1 MVNILVIH
9 NLPSFYASL
18 PSFSGVSESGN
29 SSSGSPGL
37 GSGSG
42 FGLVSSPPWFGLDGL
57 LPDCPLPVP
66 SEAPPV
72 EPPVPP
78 EAPPVEPP
86 VPPEAL
92 PVEPPVPPEA
102 LPVEP
107 PEPLLELSGI
117 IPWTF
122 TVAGQLA
129 VLPASS

>member
-18 PSFSGVSESGN
+18 PSFSGISESGN

-72 EPPVPP
+72 EPP
-78 EAPPVEPP
+78 
-86 VPPEAL
+86 
-92 PVEPPVPPEA
+92 
-102 LPVEP
+102 
-107 PEPLLELSGI
+107 EPLLELSDI